1 MTLNT
6 AHKTAPKRQL
16 SDVVADDHHEGNA
29 HKGQRCFQGN
39 ETEIV
44 PSPELSNDNGDL
56 ATSPANGKMPKV
68 IAGKSSAI
76 ITSDESSAV
85 WALLALANFAS
96 RDHAKSP
103 AVDKGSKVKAGKSSA
118 IITSDESSAAWAL
131 LALAKFASRDLDKSA
146 AVGKRSKVKAGKSSA
161 IFTSDE
167 SSAVWALFDL
177 AKGESRDLGD
187 KNTWN
192 SFSK

>member
-6 AHKTAPKRQL
+6 AHKTASKRQL
-16 SDVVADDHHEGNA
+16 SEYVADDHHEGNA
-29 HKGQRCFQGN
+29 HKRQRCFQGN

-56 ATSPANGKMPKV
+56 AT
-68 IAGKSSAI
+68 
-76 ITSDESSAV
+76 
-85 WALLALANFAS
+85 
-96 RDHAKSP
+96 SP

-131 LALAKFASRDLDKSA
+131 VALAKFASGDLDKSH

-177 AKGESRDLGD
+177 AKGESRDLSD